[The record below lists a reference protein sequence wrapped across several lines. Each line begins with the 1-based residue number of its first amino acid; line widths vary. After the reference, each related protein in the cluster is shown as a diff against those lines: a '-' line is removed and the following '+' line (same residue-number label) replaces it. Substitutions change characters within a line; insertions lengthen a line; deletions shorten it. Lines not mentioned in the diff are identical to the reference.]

1 VATDQHAP
9 PEAPAPE
16 APEQATPEAA
26 AAGNGAVNGSLNG
39 SAHRIVVYK
48 ARRPKKKRGKLK
60 IALLTIGTL
69 LLVAIVAAGALL
81 YFKVLQPIQSLTD
94 LSKNPELQRAQRSGL
109 LSLPP
114 ADTAPVTA
122 LILGYD
128 HRYSD
133 GNSPSRSDTLM
144 LVRLDPRAK
153 TMSILSLP
161 RDLFVTIPGHGQGK
175 INSAYADGGVTGGPT
190 LALQTV
196 ENLLHIPINYL
207 IPINFRGF
215 IQTVNTFGGAYV
227 EVDRRYYNVNNG
239 SAASDYANIDLQPG
253 YQLLKGSP
261 ALAFARYRHT
271 DSDIYRLAR
280 QQTFLRE
287 FKKRLN
293 LTSIVT
299 NVIDLANIAKK
310 NVKIVTASGGAV
322 GPEKMLSYARTVA
335 GIPHS
340 NIVQV
345 RLSGDSGNNST
356 GGQYVYASAQ
366 QVQTAVNQFVSPDV
380 GAGHLLS
387 ARDVGGTAVGAKQ
400 SVKRAAPAV
409 PPARLR
415 VLVLNGSQVA
425 GIARETKVRLQTAG
439 YKLANYG
446 NLPSSGSSTP
456 GPQYHSAIYYTSG
469 SPAVKSSASVLQKAV
484 LDSDLG
490 AAPAALKSLT
500 SQADVIVVLGTTYNG
515 QLTLANSPS
524 QKAPASEAAS
534 PMGPAPAYG
543 GKYRQEQRW
552 LGFPM
557 LYPSQMPVG
566 TTYGDPYFTQT
577 GAPFRAYRIT
587 DHGKALHLTA
597 YLSGAYGS
605 HNTFGV
611 QWTSWTNA
619 PVLDSPTETRL
630 VTGADHRQRRW
641 QLYYNG
647 GNLHRIAVIN
657 GGSVVWITNSLTDD
671 LTNKTMVAIA
681 RSLRP
686 VPGR

>member
-16 APEQATPEAA
+16 APEEASPEAA
-26 AAGNGAVNGSLNG
+26 AAGNGSVNGSLNG

-48 ARRPKKKRGKLK
+48 ARRPKKKRGKVK
-60 IALLTIGTL
+60 IALLSIGTL
-69 LLVAIVAAGALL
+69 LLVAVVAAGALL

-94 LSKNPELQRAQRSGL
+94 ISKNPELQRAQRSGL

-114 ADTAPVTA
+114 ADTSPVTA

-128 HRYSD
+128 HRYAD
-133 GNSPSRSDTLM
+133 GNAPSRSDTLM
-144 LVRLDPRAK
+144 LVRLDPQAK
-153 TMSILSLP
+153 TLSFLSLP
-161 RDLFVTIPGHGQGK
+161 RDLYVAIPGHGSNK
-175 INSAYADGGVTGGPT
+175 INAAYSDGGVTGGPT

-227 EVDRRYYNVNNG
+227 EVDRRYYNRNDG
-239 SAASDYANIDLQPG
+239 TAATDYANIDLQPG
-253 YQLLKGSP
+253 YQLLKGAS

-271 DSDIYRLAR
+271 DSDIYRIAR
-280 QQTFLRE
+280 QQAFLRE
-287 FKKRLN
+287 FKKRLS
-293 LTSIVT
+293 LSSIVT

-310 NVKIVTASGGAV
+310 NVKIVTASGGSV

-345 RLSGDSGNNST
+345 RLSGDGGNNST
-356 GGQYVYASAQ
+356 GGTYVYASTQ
-366 QVQTAVNQFVSPDV
+366 QVQTAVDQFVHPDV
-380 GAGHLLS
+380 AAGHLVS
-387 ARDVGGTAVGAKQ
+387 ARDVGGKRLGVKTTATK
-400 SVKRAAPAV
+400 KAAPAV
-409 PPARLR
+409 PPAHLR

-425 GIARETKVRLQTAG
+425 GIARETKDRLQAAG

-446 NLPSSGSSTP
+446 NLPASGSSTP
-456 GPQYHSAIYYTSG
+456 GPQYHSAVYYTST
-469 SPAVKSSASVLQKAV
+469 SPSVKSSASVLQKAV
-484 LDSDLG
+484 LDSDLS
-490 AAPAALKSLT
+490 AVPSTLRSLT

-515 QLTLANSPS
+515 QLTLAKTAA
-524 QKAPASEAAS
+524 QTAPSEASS
-534 PMGPAPAYG
+534 PMGPAPAFG
-543 GKYRQEQRW
+543 GTFRHEQHW
-552 LGFPM
+552 LGFPI
-557 LYPSQMPVG
+557 LYPAQMPKG
-566 TTYGDPYFTQT
+566 TTYGDPYFTQS
-577 GAPFRAYRIT
+577 GAPFRAYWISG
-587 DHGKALHLTA
+587 HGKALHLTA
-597 YLSGAYGS
+597 YLPGAYGS

-611 QWTSWTNA
+611 QWTTWTDA
-619 PVLDSPTETRL
+619 PVLDSPAETRL
-630 VTGADHRQRRW
+630 VTGADGRQRRW